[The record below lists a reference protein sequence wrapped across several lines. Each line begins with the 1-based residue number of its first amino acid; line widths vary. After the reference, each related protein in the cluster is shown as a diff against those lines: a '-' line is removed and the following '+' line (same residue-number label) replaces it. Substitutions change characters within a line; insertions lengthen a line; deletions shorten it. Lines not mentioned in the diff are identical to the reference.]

1 MNENYFAYENFLSF
15 DNLICISL
23 FVFRKFSSTLAFLAV
38 FQIMGGHW
46 IVLQTYAWG
55 KMAIEYS
62 KTAGFFKGVEKTFD
76 GEHPCDMCKHLQK
89 ETQKDNSD
97 PIKVDLVKLLKQS
110 EILPSL
116 FSTHRITSI
125 SFPIAYSVSTFL
137 FSTRD
142 EVPLTPPPLGQ
153 VLI

>member
-1 MNENYFAYENFLSF
+1 M
-15 DNLICISL
+15 
-23 FVFRKFSSTLAFLAV
+23 LAFLAV

-89 ETQKDNSD
+89 ETQKENSD
-97 PIKVDLVKLLKQS
+97 PVKGELVKLLKQS
-110 EILPSL
+110 EILPNLLDHLVYRSITFDSDYSSAV
-116 FSTHRITSI
+116 FSFR
-125 SFPIAYSVSTFL
+125 
-137 FSTRD
+137 TRTD
-142 EVPLTPPPLGQ
+142 APLIPPPL
-153 VLI
+153 V